1 VWDVQQIHGPLLGR
15 LTAAVIAGRRG
26 DTGVAGELLHRGD
39 VGARVQQIPDER
51 APQVVW
57 TDRVG

>member
-1 VWDVQQIHGPLLGR
+1 MRDVQEIDGALLGR
-15 LTAAVIAGRRG
+15 LAAAVIARRCR
-26 DTGVAGELLHRGD
+26 DAGVAGELLHRGD